1 MHVFS
6 RKVRSSEMRKSR
18 FYRKL
23 LLRKFRKSSLSK
35 TSHEV
40 LVASHPKVE
49 VVSESSPVLLKKN
62 FSIEDLIR
70 PGDHLKTHLES
81 FLLDQRSLNTRRAY
95 SKDLKRFVRFL
106 HARHLEQ
113 GNVAINRVLVISYKE
128 FLISE
133 NLEQTTVDRHL
144 ACLRSFFRW
153 LKDDGVLD
161 SNPVEGV
168 RFLRPK
174 RLSGTI
180 GFSDVEVQKIL
191 SLPNLHKKSGSLH
204 YAILMLLFYGGLRRS
219 EICDLK
225 LNHLFVER
233 NQHLLKVQGKSNRER
248 LIVLV
253 PSVWN
258 AMEHYFKI
266 SVRDFNSTKEEPLF
280 LPVRNNRTKNLNK
293 SLDGSSIFYM
303 VQKYAKMA
311 GILHRVSPHS
321 CRATAISNARD
332 HHVPDRAIQEFA
344 GWSSTQ
350 MITTYDKRRTSIE
363 DSPSHS
369 ISYGAQERNFPL
381 EMNLV
386 RSISKN

>member
-6 RKVRSSEMRKSR
+6 RKVLPVKMKKSR
-18 FYRKL
+18 SYRRL
-23 LLRKFRKSSLSK
+23 LLRKFRKYSPTK
-35 TSHEV
+35 TPDR
-40 LVASHPKVE
+40 LIVASYPKVE
-49 VVSESSPVLLKKN
+49 IVSETADALAKKD

-70 PGDHLKTHLES
+70 PKNELKDHLEA
-81 FLLDQRSLNTRRAY
+81 FLLDQRSSNTRRAY
-95 SKDLKRFVRFL
+95 SKDLKRFVQFL
-106 HARHLEQ
+106 HARHLDQ
-113 GNVAINRVLVISYKE
+113 GNVSINRFMIISYKE

-133 NLEQTTVDRHL
+133 NLEHTTIDRHL

-153 LKDDGVLD
+153 LKDEGVLD
-161 SNPVEGV
+161 HNPVESV

-174 RLSGTI
+174 RLSKTI
-180 GFSDVEVQKIL
+180 GFSDEEVQKIL

-204 YAILMLLFYGGLRRS
+204 YAVLMILFYGGLRRS

-225 LNHLFVER
+225 LNHLSIER
-233 NQHLLKVQGKSNRER
+233 KQHLLKILGKSNRER

-253 PSVWN
+253 PQVWS
-258 AMEHYFKI
+258 AIEHYFKI
-266 SVRDFNSTKEEPLF
+266 SVRNLNYTKDEYLF
-280 LPVRNNRTKNLNK
+280 LPVRNNRTKNVNK
-293 SLDGSSIFYM
+293 PLDGSSIFYM
-303 VQKYAKMA
+303 VRKYAKMA

-369 ISYGAQERNFPL
+369 ISYGVEERNFPL
-381 EMNLV
+381 AINSTED
-386 RSISKN
+386 SEC